1 MEADKV
7 IPGNVMFSDD
17 FNLKTTDGSKVTTV
31 ANFDETQ
38 HAHVGTGHIDGFT
51 QISSNKTVMSFAYD
65 HCVRMFDRGTNKKLL
80 YAGKCNEMGQ
90 PDGTVTARLTFPAAI
105 ARDIKR
111 PEMLILVEQNG
122 NGSLRHIS
130 TTREQNGVHHI
141 STLLKPTKNLYYP
154 SAFTQDKNSG
164 DIYITSWQKIYKFVY
179 ATKTLV
185 YLIGSDFYE
194 QRDGLFSVASFKR
207 PRGILFIENGKK
219 LIVAGDFDY
228 RLRILDLRTSNVS
241 SVGSSLAGHR
251 DGNLFECMF
260 NLPYSL
266 LVIGDALYVGE
277 YGGRIRKIIGEIS
290 RPQHATIGII
300 FYGIGNSQ

>member
-1 MEADKV
+1 M
-7 IPGNVMFSDD
+7 
-17 FNLKTTDGSKVTTV
+17 
-31 ANFDETQ
+31 ANFDERQ

-65 HCVRMFDRGTNKKLL
+65 HCVRMFDRETTEKLL
-80 YAGKCNEMGQ
+80 YAGMCNEMGYA
-90 PDGTVTARLTFPAAI
+90 DGSVTARLTYPAAI
-105 ARDIKR
+105 ARDMKR
-111 PEMLILVEQNG
+111 PEMLILLEQRADNG
-122 NGSLRHIS
+122 TLRHIS
-130 TTREQNGVHHI
+130 TTREQNGVHHV
-141 STLLKPTKNLYYP
+141 STLLKPNKNLDKP
-154 SAFTQDKNSG
+154 SAFTQNKNSG
-164 DIYITSWQKIYKFVY
+164 DIYITSLNKIYKFVY

-194 QRDGLFSVASFKR
+194 HRDGPFSVASFKR

-219 LIVAGDFDY
+219 LLVAGDFDY

-241 SVGSSLAGHR
+241 SVGSGLAGHR
-251 DGNLFECMF
+251 DGNLFECTF
-260 NLPYSL
+260 NLPISL

-290 RPQHATIGII
+290 RPQHANIGII